1 MGDVKIRLESDS
13 FRLYK
18 YDEDGNIDR
27 KRGFKRF
34 RRGDEFMV
42 PDFIADRLTGDDAAI
57 VSPYGHVRYA
67 AVRVGGS
74 NDKNAELSPV
84 NEQASQAPEADFG
97 TTTIAGTLVSD
108 PDGELA
114 DQRREA
120 RTMERTVQKD
130 TKRPAHQNKS
140 EG

>member
-13 FRLYK
+13 FRLYN
-18 YDEDGNIDR
+18 YDEDGNINR

-42 PDFIADRLTGDDAAI
+42 PDFVADRLTSDESAI
-57 VSPYGHVRYA
+57 VSPYGQVRHA
-67 AVRVGGS
+67 AVRVGGKGD
-74 NDKNAELSPV
+74 NDTELAPV
-84 NEQASQAPEADFG
+84 NEQASQSPEADFG

-108 PDGELA
+108 PNGELA
-114 DQRREA
+114 GQRREA
-120 RTMERTVQKD
+120 RTAERVVQKD
-130 TKRPAHQNKS
+130 RQQARPAHKS